1 MPRIKSQIDETLQM
15 RAHGSLLEILLLS
28 LEIEVDVSS
37 SSRLSEHL
45 LSPND
50 STSLEFTE
58 FEAIDLRCYM

>member
-58 FEAIDLRCYM
+58 FEPIDLRCYR